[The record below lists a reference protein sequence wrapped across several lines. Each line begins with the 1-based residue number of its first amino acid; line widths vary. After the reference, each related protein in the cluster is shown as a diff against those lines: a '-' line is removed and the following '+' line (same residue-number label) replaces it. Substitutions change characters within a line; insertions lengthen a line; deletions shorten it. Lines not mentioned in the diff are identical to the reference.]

1 MNGLQISREKALKL
15 VEQFDVD
22 KDGVIDVKEFE
33 APGRYLF
40 KELCVAVDAAQER

>member
-1 MNGLQISREKALKL
+1 MNGLQISRDKAQKL

-33 APGRYLF
+33 APLASPRPVSGS
-40 KELCVAVDAAQER
+40 